1 MFCTLKPISSDRELI
16 LIAHFCDFQVAKYLQ
31 HSDYD
36 IEKLF
41 EVEVNATY
49 AQLEIVAVRANDV
62 ALELL
67 QITPM
72 ALFTK
77 VQRTNISNRI
87 LQQLVSRKFGI
98 GMIAEALHL
107 LHDLVRTPSS
117 SMIILKEPT
126 WITDS
131 NNDQDTHSHVVTLFA
146 IARWLDDLTPEFGV
160 SYPAVMALKY
170 LAIAVVEYAS

>member
-1 MFCTLKPISSDRELI
+1 M
-16 LIAHFCDFQVAKYLQ
+16 IARFCDFQVAKYLQ

-36 IEKLF
+36 IEKLV
-41 EVEVNATY
+41 EVEADATY
-49 AQLEIVAVRANDV
+49 AQLETAAVRANDI

-77 VQRTNISNRI
+77 VQRSNICNRI
-87 LQQLVSRKFGI
+87 LQQLISRKFGI

-107 LHDLVRTPSS
+107 MHDLVRMPSN

-131 NNDQDTHSHVVTLFA
+131 NNDPDTRSHVVTLFA
-146 IARWLDDLTPEFGV
+146 IARWLDDLVPELGV
-160 SYPAVMALKY
+160 SYPAVMALES
-170 LAIAVVEYAS
+170 LAIAVVEYASRLKAGRFIQLIYA

>member
-1 MFCTLKPISSDRELI
+1 MFYTLKPISSKRDLT
-16 LIAHFCDFQVAKYLQ
+16 LIAHLCDFQVAKYLQ

-36 IEKLF
+36 IEKLV
-41 EVEVNATY
+41 EVEVDATY
-49 AQLEIVAVRANDV
+49 AQLEIAAVRANDV

-72 ALFTK
+72 ALFAK

-107 LHDLVRTPSS
+107 MRDLVRTPSNA
-117 SMIILKEPT
+117 MMILKEPT
-126 WITDS
+126 WITES
-131 NNDQDTHSHVVTLFA
+131 NNDQETRSHVVTLLA
-146 IARWLDDLTPEFGV
+146 IARWLDDLVPEFGV
-160 SYPAVMALKY
+160 SFPAVMALKS
-170 LAIAVVEYAS
+170 LAIAVVKYAS

>member
-1 MFCTLKPISSDRELI
+1 VFCTLKQISSDRELT

-36 IEKLF
+36 IEKLI
-41 EVEVNATY
+41 EVEVDAPY
-49 AQLEIVAVRANDV
+49 AQLQVAAVRANDV

-67 QITPM
+67 QSTPM

-98 GMIAEALHL
+98 GVIAEALHL
-107 LHDLVRTPSS
+107 LHDLIRTPSS

-131 NNDQDTHSHVVTLFA
+131 NNDQDTRPHVVTLFA
-146 IARWLDDLTPEFGV
+146 IARWLDDLTPELGV
-160 SYPAVMALKY
+160 SYPAVMALKS